1 MKRIIMLGIVLVA
14 MFVSLGGCFWG
25 DQGRDRGGTGP
36 DNLTAKD
43 MTGVKGMTMTGGE
56 DMWTMKENKDCVSR
70 KLVKP

>member
-1 MKRIIMLGIVLVA
+1 MYLLEAVFGEIRGVTGGK
-14 MFVSLGGCFWG
+14 SL
-25 DQGRDRGGTGP
+25 

-70 KLVKP
+70 KFVKP